1 MMEKHFIQYNI
12 VVSLMKTKSKND
24 KNPVLT
30 YSVSTGFN
38 VNMVFFVSLQKL
50 LFTHKPLDTSDK
62 GVQV

>member
-1 MMEKHFIQYNI
+1 
-12 VVSLMKTKSKND
+12 MKTKSKND

>member
-1 MMEKHFIQYNI
+1 MMEKHFIQSNI